1 MPRRQLSLS
10 EPGIRL
16 YSSLRASSRTN
27 AYARVMTLDIGL
39 MRDGFPALARTLD
52 GRPVAY
58 LDGPGGTQVHGSVI
72 QAMSDFM
79 ARGGSNLGGSFATS
93 LETDVVLADARSAVA
108 DLFGAQPSEIVFGQN
123 MTSLTYAMSRALART
138 WVIGDNIVL
147 TRLDHDANV
156 SPWMQAATDAGA
168 EVRFVDFD
176 PEAGCDLDL
185 GTLDVALDSR
195 TRLVAFT
202 HASNAVGTIT
212 PVARIVERA
221 HSVGALTY
229 VDAVH
234 YAPHGLIDVVETG
247 TDLLAAS
254 AYKWFGP
261 HTGCLYGKDDLL
273 SELTPYK
280 LRPAPGSSPDK
291 WETGTQ
297 SFESLAGV
305 TAAVD
310 YIASLGDGLTRR
322 EQIASAYAA
331 INDHDRVLTNRFLGG
346 IEAMPNVTLFGR
358 QEAAGRTPTFAIDV
372 EGVAPAVVAES
383 LGANG
388 CFVWSGD
395 YYAYEVMHRLGR
407 TPEGLVR
414 IGFVHYNTA
423 EEVDRVLA
431 ELAGLG

>member
-1 MPRRQLSLS
+1 MNV
-10 EPGIRL
+10 
-16 YSSLRASSRTN
+16 YH
-27 AYARVMTLDIGL
+27 RVMTLNAAAI
-39 MRDGFPALARTLD
+39 RAGFPALDRSLD
-52 GRPVAY
+52 GRTVAY

-72 QAMSDFM
+72 DAMASFM
-79 ARGGSNLGGSFATS
+79 EQGGSNLGGSFVTS
-93 LETDVVLADARSAVA
+93 VDTDAVVASARRAVA
-108 DLFGAQPSEIVFGQN
+108 DLFGAQPNEIVFGQN

-138 WVIGDNIVL
+138 WEAGDNIIV

-156 SPWMQAATDAGA
+156 SPWMQAAADAGV

-176 PEAGCDLDL
+176 PEDGCDLDL
-185 GTLDVALDSR
+185 DTLDTVLDSR

-212 PVARIVERA
+212 PVADIVERA
-221 HSVGALTY
+221 HSVGALAY

-234 YAPHGLIDVVETG
+234 YAPHGLIDVVESG
-247 TDLLAAS
+247 TDFLVAS

-261 HTGCLYGKDDLL
+261 HIGCLYGRDDLL
-273 SELTPYK
+273 SELVPYK
-280 LRPAPGSSPDK
+280 LRPAPQASPDK

-310 YIASLGDGLTRR
+310 YIASLGHGATRR
-322 EQIASAYAA
+322 DRIVSAYGA
-331 INDHDRVLTNRFLGG
+331 INDHDTVLANRFLDG
-346 IEAMPNVTLFGR
+346 IETMPNVTLFGR
-358 QEAAGRTPTFAIDV
+358 TGSTGRTSTFAIEV
-372 EGVAPAVVAES
+372 AGVAPETVAES

-395 YYAYEVMHRLGR
+395 YYAYEVMHRLGGA
-407 TPEGLVR
+407 PDGLVR
-414 IGFVHYNTA
+414 IGFVHYNTE

-431 ELAGLG
+431 ELTGIR